1 MCVIHIKRDN
11 FPPKF
16 LLVNQKYNKN
26 LLLLL
31 LPPFFCF
38 QCLLFFC
45 YSWLISQLSLG
56 AILMEE
62 RHNKSTM
69 KKWHDLKKK
78 KNKNEKKRVKLL
90 SNSAQAAVDYN
101 SVWTTTAN
109 LPYLSW
115 CSKTEYCLPSILLSF
130 LFSKN
135 CYNFKLIISQYV

>member
-1 MCVIHIKRDN
+1 MGEKHEMKSQKKLEYMDIVFQKVWKILKCFIGTFIKHIKLLFFKYCVSYISIKRYN

-16 LLVNQKYNKN
+16 ILVNQKYNKN
-26 LLLLL
+26 LLLL

-78 KNKNEKKRVKLL
+78 KNKNEKKTPQI
-90 SNSAQAAVDYN
+90 AEQQ
-101 SVWTTTAN
+101 
-109 LPYLSW
+109 
-115 CSKTEYCLPSILLSF
+115 CSGSCWL
-130 LFSKN
+130 
-135 CYNFKLIISQYV
+135 Q